1 MLILIILE
9 IINYNIISG
18 GDLVKLKVD
27 FFNAYV
33 IKLDEDHWLDFNIIN
48 SPKLAIIS
56 LYYLSSSS

>member
-1 MLILIILE
+1 MLFMLILIILE

-33 IKLDEDHWLDFNIIN
+33 IKLDEDHWLDF
-48 SPKLAIIS
+48 
-56 LYYLSSSS
+56 

>member
-27 FFNAYV
+27 F
-33 IKLDEDHWLDFNIIN
+33 LM
-48 SPKLAIIS
+48 PM
-56 LYYLSSSS
+56 